1 MLFVF
6 CAFMSI
12 IIWICNW
19 CCWYHEWC
27 CFHGVFDRNCDKIFV
42 WWLSWIFLCG
52 ILACCIAGFVTAN
65 RLGFASYGV
74 QCASE
79 RIYYDVLYGQLKSN
93 YPKWEGTNNIK
104 SYLNGLNNVY
114 ESLTINT
121 SETKLYFN
129 FEDNAYKNCSS
140 GFIYPVPKS
149 IVKEVCTSEITE
161 AVIKNVN
168 NILYDGISSLYN
180 IYKIKT
186 YSQKIDT
193 NTVSDEI
200 KNIETSM
207 NTYKSKI
214 IDRIEYYIH
223 AARGIGQIVPI
234 IYFALLIVFVVCAG
248 TLLIIYYCNC
258 FVSFNQKFYLFPMHI
273 TWNILRFFIFS
284 FFMYGFGF
292 GGIFLFA
299 RDSIGYIQYIFSEEN
314 KKTGSSDIIILTE
327 VAKNFFNYCLNS
339 GTYFEN
345 VFNNKRLDD
354 FIGNIIKFETFKNQS
369 QIKDCE
375 GVDFCEEYRV
385 ELLSAYP
392 TSNFVNLLDYK
403 KIYTS
408 TGSIYSGL
416 NCTFIQNNLN
426 LLYRALWDLSWEARI
441 MCALSCFIG
450 FMGAIAVYGFL
461 WSMNLWRTN
470 ETDGYRYIRNG
481 NAYNPISYNPPS
493 NNNYKNELKSSP
505 KKRKLKKPFIPP
517 PKLSN
522 DNYNNDYNNNYE
534 MDERNDN
541 DEEENEQ

>member
-1 MLFVF
+1 
-6 CAFMSI
+6 MSI

-19 CCWYHEWC
+19 CCWYQGWC
-27 CFHGVFDRNCDKIFV
+27 CFHHIFDPICDKIFV

-52 ILACCIAGFVTAN
+52 ILACCIAGFVTA
-65 RLGFASYGV
+65 
-74 QCASE
+74 
-79 RIYYDVLYGQLKSN
+79 
-93 YPKWEGTNNIK
+93 PKWEGTSNIK

-114 ESLTINT
+114 DSI
-121 SETKLYFN
+121 SIDETKLYFN
-129 FEDNAYKNCSS
+129 LTSKNCTN

-149 IVKEVCTSEITE
+149 FADAQCTITE
-161 AVIKNVN
+161 DDLNEINKK
-168 NILYDGISSLYN
+168 LYEGISSLYN
-180 IYKIKT
+180 IYKIKSF
-186 YSQKIDT
+186 SQTIDT
-193 NTVSDEI
+193 DTVSEEI
-200 KNIETSM
+200 RNIESSM
-207 NTYKSKI
+207 KTYKSKI
-214 IDRIEYYIH
+214 IDDIEYYIQV
-223 AARGIGQIVPI
+223 ARGIGQIVPI
-234 IYFALLIVFVVCAG
+234 IYFAILLFFVVGAG
-248 TLLIIYYCNC
+248 MLLIIYYCNC
-258 FVSFNQKFYLFPMHI
+258 FICVNQKFYLFPMHLV
-273 TWNILRFFIFS
+273 WNIIRFFILS

-299 RDSIGYIQYIFSEEN
+299 RDSIGYIQYIFSEDN
-314 KKTGSSDIIILTE
+314 IGTSSSNTIILTDE
-327 VAKNFFNYCLNS
+327 AKEFFNYCLNS
-339 GTYFEN
+339 GTYFKD
-345 VFNNKRLDD
+345 VLNNKLLDD
-354 FIGNIIKFETFKNQS
+354 FIGNIIKFEPFKS
-369 QIKDCE
+369 SIDGCVGLCE
-375 GVDFCEEYRV
+375 DYRKG
-385 ELLSAYP
+385 LLEAYP
-392 TSNFVNLLDYK
+392 ANNSAVLSSYK
-403 KIYTS
+403 KVYES

-461 WSMNLWRTN
+461 WSMYLWRNN
-470 ETDGYRYIRNG
+470 ETDGYSGYRYIRNG

>member
-1 MLFVF
+1 MIFVF

-19 CCWYHEWC
+19 CCWYQGWC
-27 CFHGVFDRNCDKIFV
+27 CFHHIFDPICDKIFV

-79 RIYYDVLYGQLKSN
+79 RIYYDVLNGQLKSN
-93 YPKWEGTNNIK
+93 YPKWEGTSNIK

-114 ESLTINT
+114 DSI
-121 SETKLYFN
+121 SIDETKLYFN
-129 FEDNAYKNCSS
+129 LTSKNCTN

-149 IVKEVCTSEITE
+149 FADAQCTINEDDLNEIN
-161 AVIKNVN
+161 KK
-168 NILYDGISSLYN
+168 LYEGISSLYN
-180 IYKIKT
+180 IYKIKSF
-186 YSQKIDT
+186 SQTIDT
-193 NTVSDEI
+193 DTVSEEI
-200 KNIETSM
+200 KNIESSM
-207 NTYKSKI
+207 KTYKSKI
-214 IDRIEYYIH
+214 IDDIEYYIQV
-223 AARGIGQIVPI
+223 ARGIGQIVPI
-234 IYFALLIVFVVCAG
+234 IYFAILLFFVVGAG
-248 TLLIIYYCNC
+248 MLLIIYYCNC
-258 FVSFNQKFYLFPMHI
+258 FICVNQKFYLCPMHLV
-273 TWNILRFFIFS
+273 WNIIRFFILS

-299 RDSIGYIQYIFSEEN
+299 RDSIGYIQYIFSEDN
-314 KKTGSSDIIILTE
+314 IGTSSSNTIILTDE
-327 VAKNFFNYCLNS
+327 AKEFFNYCLNS
-339 GTYFEN
+339 GTYFKD
-345 VFNNKRLDD
+345 VLNNKLLDD
-354 FIGNIIKFETFKNQS
+354 FIGNIIKFEPFKS
-369 QIKDCE
+369 SIDGCVGLCE
-375 GVDFCEEYRV
+375 DYRKG
-385 ELLSAYP
+385 LLEAYP
-392 TSNFVNLLDYK
+392 ANNSAVLSSYK
-403 KIYTS
+403 KVYES

-461 WSMNLWRTN
+461 WSMYLWRNN
-470 ETDGYRYIRNG
+470 ETDGYSGYRYIRNG

-505 KKRKLKKPFIPP
+505 KKRKLKKPFIPA